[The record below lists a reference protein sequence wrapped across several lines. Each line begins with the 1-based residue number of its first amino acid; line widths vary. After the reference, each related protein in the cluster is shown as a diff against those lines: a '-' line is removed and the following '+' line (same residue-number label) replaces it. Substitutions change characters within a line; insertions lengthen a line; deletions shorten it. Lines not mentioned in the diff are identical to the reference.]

1 MSRLI
6 DADKLYDYISDVFTE
21 FGDVMSVKDA
31 LEAVETAPTVKAVEL
46 PCKVGDTVYE
56 PRCDGI
62 FIQEYTVISIH
73 ISSCGN
79 LYGWELKDGRGI
91 YSNINGFSEHA
102 IGKTVYLTREEAEAA
117 LVEMDK

>member
-6 DADKLYDYISDVFTE
+6 DADIMRDEWLYGGENEYVYDAN
-21 FGDVMSVKDA
+21 SVLDSIDSQ
-31 LEAVETAPTVKAVEL
+31 PTVNAVVL
-46 PCKVGDTVYE
+46 PCNVGDTVYE
-56 PRCDGI
+56 PRCDGS